1 MRLRQVGIGRSAA
14 VLLVIVA
21 FLAIAMVFRPEP
33 VSDFLYYWM
42 IAQAPDLYHKGGV
55 VGWLFAPMRAA
66 GIAPYAAAALL
77 NICCA
82 VLAVFAIL
90 PSGRWPGNRMTSLS
104 GAGVV
109 ILAILAATPA
119 AALVATDL
127 MALSAFVIG
136 MRLLT
141 CQGPSSRRWLTATGA
156 LLSLALSASLRP
168 IYAPVMIVSGV
179 ALMLIQHGMCASEE
193 TSRLKGHRFSAG
205 LAGVLIVLGGLLV
218 ANLLERSLLNH
229 SRTSQYAP
237 GVVRAVVAIGHDMG
251 DGKETCGRWSESR
264 ARFGLDRRAEPL
276 VPFILD
282 RQREVGWKNLPG
294 LYACKI
300 SRLLGF
306 RDWFASWLE
315 GSQRYR
321 QDRILAD
328 SMGVDVS
335 EVDAAAQQSHVART
349 DEMRLAY
356 EARARMLV
364 NASHW
369 IGGML
374 QIMIVLFLA
383 ASTMA
388 LARARSLRFDLCVL
402 GVSLVPAMAL
412 IVLHGVFFEVQARY
426 AFPVWVLPPVF
437 MTLIGKATDS
447 GFLAA
452 TAGRPPVPDVV

>member
-1 MRLRQVGIGRSAA
+1 
-14 VLLVIVA
+14 
-21 FLAIAMVFRPEP
+21 
-33 VSDFLYYWM
+33 
-42 IAQAPDLYHKGGV
+42 
-55 VGWLFAPMRAA
+55 
-66 GIAPYAAAALL
+66 
-77 NICCA
+77 
-82 VLAVFAIL
+82 
-90 PSGRWPGNRMTSLS
+90 
-104 GAGVV
+104 
-109 ILAILAATPA
+109 
-119 AALVATDL
+119 

-251 DGKETCGRWSESR
+251 MARRLAAGGRKAARVLAWIAGQSLWCRSYWTGRGKSVGRICLGCMH
-264 ARFGLDRRAEPL
+264 ARFPACWASEIGL
-276 VPFILD
+276 
-282 RQREVGWKNLPG
+282 
-294 LYACKI
+294 
-300 SRLLGF
+300 LLGW
-306 RDWFASWLE
+306 R
-315 GSQRYR
+315 SQRYR

-335 EVDAAAQQSHVART
+335 EVTRRRSKAMLPEPTRCGSP
-349 DEMRLAY
+349 MRREPACLSMPLID
-356 EARARMLV
+356 R
-364 NASHW
+364 
-369 IGGML
+369 GML

-426 AFPVWVLPPVF
+426 AFL
-437 MTLIGKATDS
+437 S
-447 GFLAA
+447 GCF
-452 TAGRPPVPDVV
+452 PCFHDVDR

>member
-1 MRLRQVGIGRSAA
+1 MLRGPGSLRHIAFRQVAGQSHDVALGCGRGDTGHSC
-14 VLLVIVA
+14 
-21 FLAIAMVFRPEP
+21 R
-33 VSDFLYYWM
+33 
-42 IAQAPDLYHKGGV
+42 H
-55 VGWLFAPMRAA
+55 
-66 GIAPYAAAALL
+66 
-77 NICCA
+77 
-82 VLAVFAIL
+82 
-90 PSGRWPGNRMTSLS
+90 
-104 GAGVV
+104 
-109 ILAILAATPA
+109 PA

-251 DGKETCGRWSESR
+251 MARRLAAGGRKAARVLAWIAGQSLWCRSYWTGRGKSVGRICLGCMH
-264 ARFGLDRRAEPL
+264 ARFPACWASEIGL
-276 VPFILD
+276 
-282 RQREVGWKNLPG
+282 
-294 LYACKI
+294 
-300 SRLLGF
+300 LLGW
-306 RDWFASWLE
+306 RVPALPPRSD
-315 GSQRYR
+315 
-321 QDRILAD
+321 LAD

-369 IGGML
+369 IG
-374 QIMIVLFLA
+374 A
-383 ASTMA
+383 CCKS
-388 LARARSLRFDLCVL
+388 
-402 GVSLVPAMAL
+402 
-412 IVLHGVFFEVQARY
+412 
-426 AFPVWVLPPVF
+426 
-437 MTLIGKATDS
+437 
-447 GFLAA
+447 
-452 TAGRPPVPDVV
+452 